1 MVMART
7 YAFIARL
14 ITLLLASALLFA
26 CDGSTGPQGPPGP
39 TGDTGTPGTPGP
51 SGPPGPSGTVVSY
64 DTAERIVVEVQ
75 SVAIPAGGG
84 APTVTLR
91 LSNSLG
97 FGLKDLPASTVGFVL
112 SQLSPGPGPGKSSE
126 WQSYTTNSRAGD
138 VQAAYE
144 SATAGTFTDNGDG
157 TYTYT
162 FANDLGDYPAGP
174 TFDATKTHRLGL
186 EIRTNRVLPVSIPA
200 NNAPYDFVPAGG
212 TPTFT
217 RLIVNTATCNA
228 CHDELAFH
236 GEARFDVEYCVNCH
250 NPYSIDPD
258 TAAEPWGGTVDMKQM
273 IHKIH
278 YGANLANGYFIVGYG
293 GNTIDYSN
301 IEFPQDVR
309 NCTTCHQESDP
320 TVPQASNWRT
330 VQNTTV
336 CSSCHDDIDFAA
348 GGHVGGIN
356 DDAACAECH
365 GDQSTVDGGALR
377 VSVVHQIPEAIAAQ
391 AFKYEVVSVTNAAP
405 GQAPTV
411 QIRVL
416 DPTNGD
422 APYDIND
429 PAGPFQIGSASLRVD
444 IAWNND
450 NFGNVDP
457 NDDLGRAPDS
467 GAPFAPIVI
476 DFKSGAVNVGNNVF
490 EKTAPAAIP
499 TGITGSGMA
508 IIEGRP
514 NVDLGNGPESIA
526 VTAAGMAFAITDA
539 TAVNRRVINDIAKCN
554 DCHKTLALHGDNRV
568 GNTQLCATC
577 HNPNATDIQRRVAGS
592 ECDIELGLDD
602 VSIDLKRMVHRIHAG
617 NVGVCGYRNS
627 AHDYTDVVYPGK
639 LNNCEGCHLPGT
651 YYPVDP
657 TSVMGSTVDVGLDR
671 SILSDDTVISPNSAV
686 CSGCHTSDLARN
698 HMIQN
703 GGDFN
708 ASKTETGALISSGNE
723 TCQLCHG
730 PGATADV
737 KVMHGVGEFQFN

>member
-1 MVMART
+1 
-7 YAFIARL
+7 
-14 ITLLLASALLFA
+14 
-26 CDGSTGPQGPPGP
+26 
-39 TGDTGTPGTPGP
+39 
-51 SGPPGPSGTVVSY
+51 
-64 DTAERIVVEVQ
+64 
-75 SVAIPAGGG
+75 
-84 APTVTLR
+84 
-91 LSNSLG
+91 
-97 FGLKDLPASTVGFVL
+97 
-112 SQLSPGPGPGKSSE
+112 
-126 WQSYTTNSRAGD
+126 
-138 VQAAYE
+138 
-144 SATAGTFTDNGDG
+144 
-157 TYTYT
+157 
-162 FANDLGDYPAGP
+162 
-174 TFDATKTHRLGL
+174 
-186 EIRTNRVLPVSIPA
+186 
-200 NNAPYDFVPAGG
+200 
-212 TPTFT
+212 
-217 RLIVNTATCNA
+217 
-228 CHDELAFH
+228 
-236 GEARFDVEYCVNCH
+236 
-250 NPYSIDPD
+250 
-258 TAAEPWGGTVDMKQM
+258 
-273 IHKIH
+273 
-278 YGANLANGYFIVGYG
+278 
-293 GNTIDYSN
+293 
-301 IEFPQDVR
+301 
-309 NCTTCHQESDP
+309 
-320 TVPQASNWRT
+320 
-330 VQNTTV
+330 
-336 CSSCHDDIDFAA
+336 
-348 GGHVGGIN
+348 
-356 DDAACAECH
+356 
-365 GDQSTVDGGALR
+365 
-377 VSVVHQIPEAIAAQ
+377 
-391 AFKYEVVSVTNAAP
+391 
-405 GQAPTV
+405 V

-416 DPTNGD
+416 DPTNAD

-592 ECDIELGLDD
+592 ECDVELGLDD

>member
-1 MVMART
+1 
-7 YAFIARL
+7 
-14 ITLLLASALLFA
+14 
-26 CDGSTGPQGPPGP
+26 
-39 TGDTGTPGTPGP
+39 
-51 SGPPGPSGTVVSY
+51 
-64 DTAERIVVEVQ
+64 
-75 SVAIPAGGG
+75 
-84 APTVTLR
+84 
-91 LSNSLG
+91 
-97 FGLKDLPASTVGFVL
+97 
-112 SQLSPGPGPGKSSE
+112 
-126 WQSYTTNSRAGD
+126 
-138 VQAAYE
+138 
-144 SATAGTFTDNGDG
+144 
-157 TYTYT
+157 
-162 FANDLGDYPAGP
+162 
-174 TFDATKTHRLGL
+174 
-186 EIRTNRVLPVSIPA
+186 
-200 NNAPYDFVPAGG
+200 
-212 TPTFT
+212 
-217 RLIVNTATCNA
+217 
-228 CHDELAFH
+228 
-236 GEARFDVEYCVNCH
+236 
-250 NPYSIDPD
+250 
-258 TAAEPWGGTVDMKQM
+258 
-273 IHKIH
+273 
-278 YGANLANGYFIVGYG
+278 
-293 GNTIDYSN
+293 
-301 IEFPQDVR
+301 
-309 NCTTCHQESDP
+309 
-320 TVPQASNWRT
+320 
-330 VQNTTV
+330 
-336 CSSCHDDIDFAA
+336 
-348 GGHVGGIN
+348 
-356 DDAACAECH
+356 
-365 GDQSTVDGGALR
+365 VDGGALR
-377 VSVVHQIPEAIAAQ
+377 VSAVHQIPEAIAAQ
-391 AFKYEVVSVTNAAP
+391 AFKYEVVSVTNTAP

-429 PAGPFQIGSASLRVD
+429 LAGPFQIGSASLRVD

-514 NVDLGNGPESIA
+514 NVDLGDGPQSVA
-526 VTAAGMAFAITDA
+526 VTAAGKAFAITDA

-568 GNTQLCATC
+568 GNTELCATC

-592 ECDIELGLDD
+592 ECDVELGLED

-639 LNNCEGCHLPGT
+639 LNNCEGCHLAGT

-657 TSVMGSTVDVGLDR
+657 TAVMGSTVDAGLDR
-671 SILSDDTVISPNSAV
+671 SILSDDTVISPNSSV
-686 CSGCHTSDLARN
+686 CSSCHTSDLARN
-698 HMIQN
+698 HMVQN

-708 ASKTETGALISSGNE
+708 ASKSETGALISSGNE